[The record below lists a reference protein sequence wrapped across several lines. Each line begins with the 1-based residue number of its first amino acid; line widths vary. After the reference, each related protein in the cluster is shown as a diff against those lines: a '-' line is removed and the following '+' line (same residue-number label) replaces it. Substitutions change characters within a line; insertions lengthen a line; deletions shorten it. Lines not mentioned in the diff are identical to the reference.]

1 MTYSSI
7 YHSPWHNPGFLL
19 AANALLGAYLLS
31 RKTNPG
37 ERRYFRAFFLI
48 LVVLAIVDVLL
59 TGELA
64 PFPGPIVPYV
74 AIPFV
79 ILGDVRYFFLL
90 ERYAKSDGQSRPTLQ
105 LFLRSLGW
113 GLIVPSTAYATKMLF
128 FPERTNHWLFL
139 TYESYFTIVALVFR
153 FVVIPKWTSAWDI
166 PADRKRWI
174 GIFGVFELVFYALW
188 VTADVIILT
197 GHEWGYLLRMVPNI
211 LYYAVFGWFV
221 VVSAPKE
228 IRP

>member
-1 MTYSSI
+1 MSYSSI
-7 YHSPWHNPGFLL
+7 YHSPWHNPGLFLL
-19 AANALLGAYLLS
+19 ANGALVVYLLL
-31 RKTNPG
+31 RKSDTP
-37 ERRYFRAFFLI
+37 ERAFLRGTLLFMAL
-48 LVVLAIVDVLL
+48 LAIVDAAL

-79 ILGDVRYFFLL
+79 ILGDVRFFFLL
-90 ERYAKSDGQSRPTLQ
+90 ERYAKPNGQTTPVPQ
-105 LFLRSLGW
+105 LLLRSLAW

-139 TYESYFTIVALVFR
+139 TYEAFFTVLALIFNVF
-153 FVVIPKWTSAWDI
+153 VLPKWLEAWAI
-166 PADRKRWI
+166 PADQKRWI
-174 GIFGVFELVFYALW
+174 RGIALLELAFYALW
-188 VTADVIILT
+188 ATADIVILS
-197 GHEWGYLLRMVPNI
+197 GHEWGYLPRMVPNI

-221 VVSAPKE
+221 ALSAPKV